1 MTAKPRPPAKP
12 APIYG
17 QWHGTED
24 RDPRVTVR
32 ERAFRRLIVEVIG
45 CMLVF
50 TVGIVAVCTTA
61 VFIRTALAV
70 WGLAQ

>member
-1 MTAKPRPPAKP
+1 MKRTARHWG
-12 APIYG
+12 I
-17 QWHGTED
+17 
-24 RDPRVTVR
+24 
-32 ERAFRRLIVEVIG
+32 EVIG

-61 VFIRTALAV
+61 VCIRTALAV